1 MRTYIIAAFTSELF
15 RGNPAGVCILDA
27 PLEGS
32 SMQQVAAELRQ
43 PETAFLIK
51 VEDGWSI
58 RWFSPEIEVDLC
70 GHATLAAASALW
82 DQGLVDKNEAIDFF
96 AAIGRLNAVRT
107 SDGFVWLDF
116 PALPGQAERPD
127 PAVLESVN
135 IAPTRAA
142 KHADRWLFEYDD
154 AASVR
159 TLTPNFEKLRRSGAR
174 SLIATAISDNPS
186 YDIVSRNFAPI
197 VGVNEDQVTG
207 VAHTCLAP
215 YWFDRLGPEL
225 RCWQA
230 SARGG
235 AVNTRLEGGR
245 VALGGMT
252 ALEFA
257 GSMFGIDRSWR

>member
-15 RGNPAGVCILDA
+15 RGNPAGVCILDD
-27 PLEGS
+27 PLDS
-32 SMQQVAAELRQ
+32 LSMQLVAKELQQ
-43 PETAFLIK
+43 PETAFVMK
-51 VEDGWSI
+51 VENGWSI
-58 RWFSPEIEVDLC
+58 RWFSPETEVDLC

-82 DQGLVDKNEAIDFF
+82 DQGLDDKDNPVSFF
-96 AAIGRLNAVRT
+96 AAIGRLTAKRT

-116 PALPGQAERPD
+116 PALPGQLERPD
-127 PAVLESVN
+127 PAVLDSVN
-135 IAPTRAA
+135 IAPTRSA

-159 TLTPNFEKLRRSGAR
+159 ALTPDFEKLRRSGAR
-174 SLIATAISDNPS
+174 SLIVTAASDVPS

-197 VGVNEDQVTG
+197 VGVDEDQVTG

-215 YWFDRLGPEL
+215 YWLDRLGPEL

-235 AVNTRLEGGR
+235 AVKTRLEGGR
-245 VALGGMT
+245 VALGGLAVM
-252 ALEFA
+252 EFA
-257 GSMFGIDRSWR
+257 GSMIGFGRQ

>member
-1 MRTYIIAAFTSELF
+1 MQTYIIAAFTTELF

-43 PETAFLIK
+43 PETAFLLR
-51 VEDGWSI
+51 VENGWSI
-58 RWFSPEIEVDLC
+58 RWFSPETEVDLC

-82 DQGLVDKNEAIDFF
+82 DQGLVDKDKAISFF
-96 AAIGRLNAVRT
+96 AAIGGLSAMRS
-107 SDGFVWLDF
+107 SDGLVWLDF
-116 PALPGQAERPD
+116 PALPGHAERPD

-135 IAPTRAA
+135 IAPTRSA

-159 TLTPNFEKLRRSGAR
+159 ELKPDFERLRRSGAR
-174 SLIATAISDNPS
+174 SLIVTAASDVPS

-215 YWFDRLGPEL
+215 YWLDRLGPEL

-235 AVNTRLEGGR
+235 AVKTRLEGGR
-245 VALGGMT
+245 VALGGLAVM
-252 ALEFA
+252 EFA
-257 GSMFGIDRSWR
+257 GSMIGFGRQ